1 MYIVNRGRLQV
12 VADNGK
18 TVLATLKAG
27 SYFGEISILNM
38 GTAGKECGKYSKRT
52 RGPWAVPLRFSR
64 SRFHVSRSYH
74 SVRGQA
80 VEPVWADLKMI
91 SLAIF
96 HYLSFSQT
104 CPTCQFSPFNRDRR
118 SCNDSRTVNNLV
130 KKKSKRKYINLSLF
144 LYEMEKKIW
153 CKLIE
158 FFKNWNKFRNENKN
172 FLRWQFK

>member
-80 VEPVWADLKMI
+80 VEPVWADLKTI

-96 HYLSFSQT
+96 HYLSFSRRLV
-104 CPTCQFSPFNRDRR
+104 PLVDLHLFNRDWR
-118 SCNDSRTVNNLV
+118 SRNDSRTISISHGEKRFIYMYKYNYIIIEVLIFDIYIKKESGKI
-130 KKKSKRKYINLSLF
+130 KKKRPRFY
-144 LYEMEKKIW
+144 KIT
-153 CKLIE
+153 
-158 FFKNWNKFRNENKN
+158 
-172 FLRWQFK
+172 

>member
-80 VEPVWADLKMI
+80 VEPVWADLKTI

-96 HYLSFSQT
+96 HYLSFSRRLV
-104 CPTCQFSPFNRDRR
+104 PLVDFHLFNRDRR
-118 SCNDSRTVNNLV
+118 SCNDARAVNRIYIHISITNLQT
-130 KKKSKRKYINLSLF
+130 
-144 LYEMEKKIW
+144 
-153 CKLIE
+153 KLIE
-158 FFKNWNKFRNENKN
+158 LIITPLASMNILPLIFILDK
-172 FLRWQFK
+172 